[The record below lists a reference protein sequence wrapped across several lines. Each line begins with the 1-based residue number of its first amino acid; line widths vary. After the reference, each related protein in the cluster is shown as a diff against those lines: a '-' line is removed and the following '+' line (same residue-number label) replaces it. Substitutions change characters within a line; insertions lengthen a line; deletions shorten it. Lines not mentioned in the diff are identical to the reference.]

1 MRRIS
6 LASAGWRARD
16 RQQQV
21 DHQQHNPDVNGRIGE
36 VEYKKVA
43 AEGMQIKIVNDG
55 AMNNAVDR
63 IAEGAA
69 DDQSEPD
76 GR

>member
-43 AEGMQIKIVNDG
+43 AEGMQIKIINDG